1 MVRAKKHLGQHFLRE
16 TAIAD
21 KIAGSL
27 LSEQSTSR
35 ILEIGPGMGILTK
48 SLLDRNF
55 KRLKLIEIDR
65 ESVEYLHAHFP
76 SLSEDILEADFLKI
90 DLKSI
95 FDAKAFS
102 IIGNFPYN
110 ISSQILFRVFENR
123 ELIPEV
129 VGMFQREVAQR
140 ITSGHGTKDYGI
152 LSVLLQV
159 YYDATYLFT
168 VEEDAFIP
176 PPKVKSGVL
185 RLVRNVTKS
194 LPISDSFFKAVV
206 KAAFNQRRKTLRNSL
221 SAFLTKPHPE
231 ELAEILSRRPEQM
244 SPTDFVALA
253 KSLNELKNPE

>member
-21 KIAGSL
+21 KIASSL
-27 LSEQSTSR
+27 LDGREISR
-35 ILEIGPGMGILTK
+35 VLEIGPGMGILTK

-55 KRLKLIEIDR
+55 SQLKLIEIDS
-65 ESVEYLHAHFP
+65 ESVEYLHTHFP
-76 SLSEDILEADFLKI
+76 SLSENILEADFLHL
-90 DLKSI
+90 DLNRV
-95 FDAKAFS
+95 FDGETFAV
-102 IIGNFPYN
+102 IGNFPYN
-110 ISSQILFRVFENR
+110 ISSQILFRLFENR
-123 ELIPEV
+123 ELIPEL

-185 RLVRNVTKS
+185 RLVRNETTH
-194 LPISDSFFKAVV
+194 LPVSDSFFKSVV

-221 SAFLTKPHPE
+221 SAFLTKPHPD
-231 ELAEILSRRPEQM
+231 ELAEVLSRRPEQM
-244 SPTDFVALA
+244 SPADFVALA
-253 KSLNELKNPE
+253 KSLHEMKNPE

>member
-21 KIAGSL
+21 KIASSL
-27 LSEQSTSR
+27 LDGRKISR
-35 ILEIGPGMGILTK
+35 VLEIGPGMGILTK

-55 KRLKLIEIDR
+55 SQLKLIEIDS
-65 ESVEYLHAHFP
+65 ESVEYLHTHFP
-76 SLSEDILEADFLKI
+76 SLSENILEADFLQL
-90 DLKSI
+90 DLNRV
-95 FDAKAFS
+95 FDGETFAV
-102 IIGNFPYN
+102 IGNFPYN
-110 ISSQILFRVFENR
+110 ISSQILFRLFENR
-123 ELIPEV
+123 ELIPEL

-185 RLVRNVTKS
+185 RLVRNENTH
-194 LPISDSFFKAVV
+194 LPVSDSFFKSVV

-221 SAFLTKPHPE
+221 SAFLAKPHPE
-231 ELAEILSRRPEQM
+231 ELAEVLSRRPEQM
-244 SPTDFVALA
+244 SPADFVALA
-253 KSLNELKNPE
+253 KTLHEMKNPE

>member
-16 TAIAD
+16 DAIAD

-27 LSEQSTSR
+27 TGTSSSTR
-35 ILEIGPGMGILTK
+35 ILEIGPGMGILTR
-48 SLLDRNF
+48 SLLSRKF
-55 KRLKLIEIDR
+55 EQLKLIELDT
-65 ESVEYLHAHFP
+65 ESVAYLHQHFP
-76 SLSEDILEADFLKI
+76 TLKDAVIEGDFLKI
-90 DLKSI
+90 NLDKI
-95 FDAKAFS
+95 FDGESFS

-123 ELIPEV
+123 ERIPEV

-159 YYDATYLFT
+159 YYHATYLFT
-168 VEEDAFIP
+168 VEEDAFDP

-185 RLVRNVTKS
+185 RLTRNQTPS
-194 LPISDSFFKAVV
+194 LPVSDSFFKAVV

-231 ELAEILSRRPEQM
+231 ELAEVLSRRPEQM
-244 SPTDFVALA
+244 SPEDFINLA
-253 KSLNELKNPE
+253 KALNDLKNPE